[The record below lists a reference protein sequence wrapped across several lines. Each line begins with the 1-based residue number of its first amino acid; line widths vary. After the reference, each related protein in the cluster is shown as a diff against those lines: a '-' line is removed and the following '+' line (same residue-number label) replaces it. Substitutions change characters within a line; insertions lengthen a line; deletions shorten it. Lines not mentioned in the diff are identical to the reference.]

1 MEDSQKEALLRY
13 EEAKLKIKE
22 YEAVVEELKP
32 TILQLVPDDTNV
44 QTEKGYFFLQRKAK
58 WKYTPQTEAIE
69 KDLKERKKDEEAKGD
84 ATAEYSRIL
93 VYKEGQPT

>member
-1 MEDSQKEALLRY
+1 MEDSQKELLLRY

-22 YEAVVEELKP
+22 MEAIVEELKP
-32 TILQLVPDDTNV
+32 QLLTLIPDDTNV

-58 WKYTPQTEAIE
+58 WTYTPQTQAIE
-69 KDLKERKKDEEAKGD
+69 EDLKKRKKDEEAKGD

-93 VYKEGQPT
+93 FYKEGEPA